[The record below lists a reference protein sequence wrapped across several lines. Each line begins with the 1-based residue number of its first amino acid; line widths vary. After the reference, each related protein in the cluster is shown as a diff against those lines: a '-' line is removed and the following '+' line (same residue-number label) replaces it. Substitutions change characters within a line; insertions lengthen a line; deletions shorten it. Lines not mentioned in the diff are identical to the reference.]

1 MRQSLQWTLLAMNV
15 LPVTPWFIDQR
26 YVENFRQP
34 RLSPIIARGSVNDAN
49 SMEELKRAVGGGL
62 GKHGQKEKRT
72 KVNKYANAVKAPPV
86 DPMEETV
93 AASKKYAEEQEAIR
107 RRKFGRFEDDDEDED
122 DEMDDYDA
130 EEEAAQEAAY
140 LAEEEARYLAER
152 GEGEDDDELD
162 EKEAAQARA
171 EAARAARQEAQ
182 KGRNKKSF
190 PDNAKIDPYDP
201 TTFGFTYLGAV
212 LGAHGLGGELK
223 VRVLSDFG
231 VERFRKGAKLHLKDP
246 QRRFPTEYK
255 VIGGRSAG
263 SGPSN
268 DAWLVKLS
276 GVRTR
281 EEAAKLQGSTLFVWR
296 DDRSQALARYLGGA
310 TSLWVE
316 MHTKNDAKYG

>member
-1 MRQSLQWTLLAMNV
+1 MRQSLHWALMAIII
-15 LPVTPWFIDQR
+15 LPITPWFIKQR
-26 YVENFRQP
+26 HIESARQP
-34 RLSPIIARGSVNDAN
+34 RPSLIIARGSVNDAN
-49 SMEELKRAVGGGL
+49 SLEELKRAVGGGL

-72 KVNKYANAVKAPPV
+72 KVNKFANAVKAPSV

-93 AASKKYAEEQEAIR
+93 ASSKKYQEEQDAIR

-122 DEMDDYDA
+122 DEMDEYDA
-130 EEEAAQEAAY
+130 AEEAAEEAAY

-152 GEGEDDDELD
+152 GEGNDDDELD
-162 EKEAAQARA
+162 EKGAAKARA
-171 EAARAARQEAQ
+171 EAARTARQEAQ

-231 VERFRKGAKLHLKDP
+231 AERFRKGAKLHLKEP
-246 QRRFPTEYK
+246 QRRFPKEFR
-255 VIGGRSAG
+255 VIGGRPAG
-263 SGPSN
+263 GGPSN
-268 DAWLVKLS
+268 SAWLVKLS

-281 EEAAKLQGSTLFVWR
+281 EEAAKLQGNTLFVWR
-296 DDRSQALARYLGGA
+296 DDRSQALAR
-310 TSLWVE
+310 
-316 MHTKNDAKYG
+316 

>member
-93 AASKKYAEEQEAIR
+93 AASKKY
-107 RRKFGRFEDDDEDED
+107 
-122 DEMDDYDA
+122 A

-246 QRRFPTEYK
+246 QRRFPKEYK

>member
-1 MRQSLQWTLLAMNV
+1 MHEHGELLPTQTVEM
-15 LPVTPWFIDQR
+15 TP
-26 YVENFRQP
+26 
-34 RLSPIIARGSVNDAN
+34 G
-49 SMEELKRAVGGGL
+49 AVSSGGG
-62 GKHGQKEKRT
+62 GGAEGS
-72 KVNKYANAVKAPPV
+72 AGAGSADGGDGSNAVASELESFSAAGGSEGDAFGVESTATPTLFFSEV
-86 DPMEETV
+86 TVEDPDGALDDDDEE
-93 AASKKYAEEQEAIR
+93 
-107 RRKFGRFEDDDEDED
+107 EDDDEDED

-246 QRRFPTEYK
+246 QRRFPKEYK